1 VALSPLTRRCSS
13 EGGTS
18 LAGRYPI
25 AYQAGL
31 KEERAALIAKFDQ
44 AIRLDEELERQPDPH
59 GPIGATILDERTG
72 VEIAREL
79 QTALADVDAEI
90 TRVG

>member
-1 VALSPLTRRCSS
+1 VFFR
-13 EGGTS
+13 GGTS
-18 LAGRYPI
+18 LARRYPT
-25 AYQAGL
+25 AYQAGP

-44 AIRLDEELERQPDPH
+44 AIRLGDELARQPDPH
-59 GPIGATILDERTG
+59 GPIGATILGERTW

-90 TRVG
+90 KRVG

>member
-1 VALSPLTRRCSS
+1 MALSPLTRRCSS
-13 EGGTS
+13 EGGP
-18 LAGRYPI
+18 LWPRRYPT

-44 AIRLDEELERQPDPH
+44 AIRLGDELARQPDPH

-90 TRVG
+90 TRVD